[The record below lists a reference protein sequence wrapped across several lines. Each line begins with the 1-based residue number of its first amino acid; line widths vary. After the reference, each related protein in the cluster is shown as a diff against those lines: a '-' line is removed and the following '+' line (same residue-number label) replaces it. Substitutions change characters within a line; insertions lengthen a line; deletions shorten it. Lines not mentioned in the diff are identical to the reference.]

1 MKIQEFADKYY
12 PEVTKEVKNINSLF
26 TTDGFPYDEVIV
38 DDEGV
43 KIPVLNTSAYQIPLT
58 DVFGLNRDEFIK
70 IYQNEECVEVYDR
83 YLSAYT
89 ILEGFDTL
97 TYIQNVVRSLVHQS
111 TARDDSVEFKE
122 YI

>member
-58 DVFGLNRDEFIK
+58 DVFGLSRDEFIK

-97 TYIQNVVRSLVHQS
+97 TYIQNIVRSLVHQNS
-111 TARDDSVEFKE
+111 VRDDSVEFKE

>member
-26 TTDGFPYDEVIV
+26 TTDGFQYDEVIV

-58 DVFGLNRDEFIK
+58 DVFGLSRDEFIK

-97 TYIQNVVRSLVHQS
+97 TYIQNIVRRLVHQNS
-111 TARDDSVEFKE
+111 VRDDSVEFKE